1 MDTECFN
8 ATMSF
13 LLKTRSA
20 DIFRSKGVLAF
31 HGHEEKFVFQGVHE
45 NVNFGASKQA
55 WAEGETR
62 VNKLVFI
69 GRGLD
74 RAELEELLGACV
86 HPVKPTTLDDILVRT
101 RNHELDAIAVLDDV
115 MDDEEDEEFERAY
128 EYQRQLAI
136 LAWTARRDQKP
147 VMQVVNELFA
157 QGNVPE
163 AFAALQPAAIIAQ
176 VSALLQSGL

>member
-1 MDTECFN
+1 
-8 ATMSF
+8 
-13 LLKTRSA
+13 
-20 DIFRSKGVLAF
+20 
-31 HGHEEKFVFQGVHE
+31 
-45 NVNFGASKQA
+45 
-55 WAEGETR
+55 
-62 VNKLVFI
+62 
-69 GRGLD
+69 
-74 RAELEELLGACV
+74 
-86 HPVKPTTLDDILVRT
+86 
-101 RNHELDAIAVLDDV
+101 